1 MEQIV
6 VDILP
11 KTAEDCPYSKYWR
24 MTNKYECSFKQ
35 GMYCQCSLETGDKC
49 THLVEK
55 ESEE

>member
-24 MTNKYECSFKQ
+24 MTNKYECAFKQ
-35 GMYCQCSLETGDKC
+35 LSVFFRDRR
-49 THLVEK
+49 
-55 ESEE
+55 